1 MLRTPY
7 ESRHTGSESTY
18 TEQEERLQEGCAGV
32 VLKKRTILSSQN
44 DACGQTK
51 ARNITVLHQN
61 GLHKIVVIEQRAKQ
75 GPRLQ

>member
-18 TEQEERLQEGCAGV
+18 TEREGRLQEGCAGV
-32 VLKKRTILSSQN
+32 VIKKRTIPSSQN
-44 DACGQTK
+44 DACGQPK
-51 ARNITVLHQN
+51 ARNTTVLHQN